1 MTPLIRKT
9 RNTRR
14 TLATALLAAAVAI
27 ASTVA
32 LAAPTVST
40 LGGDTRVRLASEF
53 TGALG
58 TLGVAASPSFP
69 ARISNGT
76 ASFPIPSG
84 EIDLGT
90 LKGEINHTGGLNLA
104 AGGLTVNI
112 SSFVID
118 TTGASPVLTG
128 LVKANDN
135 VVARITLFDLRLTR
149 GPVVKPGRNLSKL
162 TVDNVAVTLS
172 AEAAA
177 TLNDVFDVTAF
188 RAGLP
193 IGTARVDT
201 GFFDPDS
208 K

>member
-1 MTPLIRKT
+1 MNRKSVT
-9 RNTRR
+9 RAL
-14 TLATALLAAAVAI
+14 LATALAVATT
-27 ASTVA
+27 TVI
-32 LAAPTVST
+32 AAPTVST
-40 LGGDTRVRLASEF
+40 VGGDTRVRLASQF

-58 TLGVAASPSFP
+58 ALGVAASPSFP
-69 ARISNGT
+69 ARISNGV

-90 LKGEINHTGGLNLA
+90 LKGEVNHTGGLNLA
-104 AGGLTVNI
+104 AGGLTVNL

-135 VVARITLFDLRLTR
+135 VVARITLFDLRLTS
-149 GPVVKPGRNLSKL
+149 GPVVRPGRNLSSL

-177 TLNDVFDVTAF
+177 TLNDVFNVSAF
-188 RAGLP
+188 SAGLP
-193 IGTARVDT
+193 IGTARVET